1 MRDKLT
7 KRTVDAAK
15 KGDRDLFIWDTELKG
30 FGLKVT
36 SAGRK
41 VYLIQY
47 RMPEPGKPLNKT
59 APRRYT
65 IGEHGSPWTPEKA
78 RDRADKLLKLVDERK
93 DPAELERAE
102 RQSEEDRRKEEEA
115 RQKGTFR
122 NGLED
127 FLARRVR
134 GKLVKARAVES
145 LLHAKIPAEWLDRQ
159 ANEIHSEDIQ
169 AAVDDLIAA
178 NLPGAAR
185 EFRKHLHGLFEFLR
199 ARPKTYRL
207 ADNPVASASVDA
219 AYVPRDRVL
228 DDGELVEVW
237 KAAEAVGAPFGPMV
251 KILILTGQR
260 LREVGEAEWRELSPD
275 GLWTIAAERAKN
287 GKAHIVHIS
296 PQAQAVLDALP
307 RIDTTDESGKATKP
321 SPYLFTTTG
330 HAPVSGFSKA
340 KTHIDKAIAKAR
352 ADAAGTDTAPMP
364 PWTFHDLRRTL
375 ATGAARLG
383 IAPHIVEKVLNHN
396 PKALQGVA
404 GIYNR
409 FEYLPERQAALE
421 AWGRH
426 VARLV
431 AGEEEASNVVPMR
444 A

>member
-15 KGDRDLFIWDTELKG
+15 PDTRDLFIWDTELKG

-47 RMPEPGKPLNKT
+47 RMPEPGKPLNQT
-59 APRRYT
+59 TPRRYT
-65 IGEHGSPWTPEKA
+65 IGEHGSPWTPDKA
-78 RDRADKLLKLVDERK
+78 RDRADKLLKLVDEGQ
-93 DPAELERAE
+93 DPAQLERAE

-115 RQKGTFR
+115 RQKGTLR
-122 NGLED
+122 TGLED

-169 AAVDDLIAA
+169 AAVDNLIAA

-185 EFRKHLHGLFEFLR
+185 EFRKHLHGLFTFLR
-199 ARPKTYRL
+199 TRPKTYRMTE
-207 ADNPVASASVDA
+207 NPVASVSVDV
-219 AYVPRDRVL
+219 AYISRKRVL
-228 DDGELVEVW
+228 EDGELVEVW
-237 KAAEAVGAPFGPMV
+237 KAAEAIGAPFGPMV
-251 KILILTGQR
+251 KMLILTGQR
-260 LREVGEAEWRELSPD
+260 LREVGEAEWREISSD
-275 GLWTIAAERAKN
+275 GLWTIAADRAKN
-287 GKAHIVHIS
+287 GKEHIVHIS

-307 RIDTTDESGKATKP
+307 RIDITDEAGGGTRP

-330 HAPVSGFSKA
+330 KTPISGFSKA

-352 ADAAGTDTAPMP
+352 IAAAGPDADTMP

-375 ATGAARLG
+375 ATGAARMG

-426 VARLV
+426 MVRLV
-431 AGEEEASNVVPMR
+431 AGKEEASNVVPMR